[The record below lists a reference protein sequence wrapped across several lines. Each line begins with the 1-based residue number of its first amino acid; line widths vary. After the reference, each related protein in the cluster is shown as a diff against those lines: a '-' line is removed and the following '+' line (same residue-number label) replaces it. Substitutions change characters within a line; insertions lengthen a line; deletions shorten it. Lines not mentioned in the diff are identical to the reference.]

1 VSFAS
6 FVPVLNQLANDTTRT
21 FTVPFGNV
29 TNAASYE
36 VEAATDVAFTANR
49 VAVTSTG
56 TSAQV
61 TVPTYGRKF
70 VRVRAIDPQGGRGRP
85 AATRTIYIAQ
95 LDQAHVPASFTLFAG
110 GNTHKSQ
117 TFTVGRSGVLTHID
131 IYIVFAGVDMLF
143 DVRATA
149 AGVPVESDATTL
161 YAEVIPS
168 ARITSSTYYTFPLG
182 PNGIAVTAGQ
192 VFAFVMRPN
201 GTASFQWNGTNT
213 NAYPGG
219 VWRYRNP
226 GAGVNVW
233 TVSDANFDMAFRTF
247 VSP

>member
-1 VSFAS
+1 
-6 FVPVLNQLANDTTRT
+6 
-21 FTVPFGNV
+21 
-29 TNAASYE
+29 
-36 VEAATDVAFTANR
+36 
-49 VAVTSTG
+49 
-56 TSAQV
+56 
-61 TVPTYGRKF
+61 
-70 VRVRAIDPQGGRGRP
+70 
-85 AATRTIYIAQ
+85 
-95 LDQAHVPASFTLFAG
+95 
-110 GNTHKSQ
+110 
-117 TFTVGRSGVLTHID
+117 
-131 IYIVFAGVDMLF
+131 
-143 DVRATA
+143 
-149 AGVPVESDATTL
+149 VESDATTL